1 MPTTTTTTRARATT
15 APRAR
20 AKTIGR
26 ATTRDGTTRCGA
38 TRARDA
44 RDDAV
49 SRRRAL
55 ALACGAVVARP
66 IVARDDA
73 ARAMFNADLDKPI
86 EDGPRAIAVTLAARA
101 ALADVLAQND
111 AFRDTCEAPVFA
123 CDLSQLNVK
132 TSSRVSGPLRR
143 SLPTL
148 SEMYGADPYA
158 VDSVLQNVSTLEAIF
173 KANNARV
180 KVDFK
185 GGPEM
190 IGLINQGLEE
200 LYNDLPADALAAGR
214 AVFEACD
221 LAVDATAE
229 GDLECRIARAVS
241 QNKRPSGG
249 QS

>member
-1 MPTTTTTTRARATT
+1 MCERVEGRIFDAAPIRRRASADDDARRTMMGARATTTTTATATVTRKTTTTRRSAAAARATRGDDET
-15 APRAR
+15 IA
-20 AKTIGR
+20 AK
-26 ATTRDGTTRCGA
+26 
-38 TRARDA
+38 
-44 RDDAV
+44 V
-49 SRRRAL
+49 KN
-55 ALACGAVVARP
+55 
-66 IVARDDA
+66 
-73 ARAMFNADLDKPI
+73 F
-86 EDGPRAIAVTLAARA
+86 AIATTLAAKA

-111 AFRDTCEAPVFA
+111 LFRDTCEAPVFA

>member
-1 MPTTTTTTRARATT
+1 MTTATTTTATRAAT
-15 APRAR
+15 
-20 AKTIGR
+20 
-26 ATTRDGTTRCGA
+26 A
-38 TRARDA
+38 TRARSRPRADATRCRAHRASDA
-44 RDDAV
+44 REDAV

-66 IVARDDA
+66 VVAGDA

-190 IGLINQGLEE
+190 IGLIDRGLEE
-200 LYNDLPADALAAGR
+200 LYGDLPADALAAGR
-214 AVFEACD
+214 AIFEACD
-221 LAVDATAE
+221 LTVDATAE